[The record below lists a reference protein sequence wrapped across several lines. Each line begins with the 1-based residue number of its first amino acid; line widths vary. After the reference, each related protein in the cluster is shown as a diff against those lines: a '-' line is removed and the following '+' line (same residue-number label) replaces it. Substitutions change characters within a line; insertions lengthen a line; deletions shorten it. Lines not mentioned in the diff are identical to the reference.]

1 MKGTFFIGLICRI
14 LVWMYR
20 PGLEYPEVA
29 FLFTRPKSSITSFDR
44 AAFSVKHPPADRL
57 GSSPYVNRDLALPPL
72 AYLLVPHDERLLF
85 VFGTAVDLLNTWLL
99 ALLVRK
105 FQRHRQGYLLDLFTQ
120 RNPWQVAL
128 GAYWANAFM
137 FGATACYD
145 MHLHHTLVLAV
156 LATAASGKHSGSIG
170 AGLGVLLYL
179 ESLPALIWIAP
190 CAVLLSLPA
199 VAPTEPVAWSQFA
212 KNGARTV
219 VIATQAATML
229 MGLLLSSV
237 FVLREAYG
245 VQGSLAQ
252 LLLHFAEPCYGSL
265 LSGTTFRP
273 TLSASTYVLQLMF
286 ARYTALYWCT
296 LTLIPFLSLGAAL
309 VCHSNSPGL
318 ILPSVAVLSFMGMHD
333 ASVSDV
339 AFVYCVVSLYDGISR
354 QIWFDQLYMVTCIGV
369 VLFATVVNLWL
380 ARDTGN
386 ANFVFFQFLTIVV
399 PVYLLGLKFE
409 QTVMERLYYSHEKS
423 S

>member
-1 MKGTFFIGLICRI
+1 MKGVFFVGLICRV
-14 LVWMYR
+14 LVWMGR

-29 FLFTRPKSSITSFDR
+29 FLFTRPKSSITSLDR
-44 AAFSVKHPPADRL
+44 AAFSVKHPPVDRS
-57 GSSPYVNRDLALPPL
+57 GSSPYVNGDLSLPPL

-85 VFGTAVDLLNTWLL
+85 VFGTAVDLLNAWLL
-99 ALLVRK
+99 ASLIRQV
-105 FQRHRQGYLLDLFTQ
+105 QRHRQGYILSCFTQ
-120 RNPWQVAL
+120 RDPWHVAL
-128 GAYWANAFM
+128 GAYWANGFV

-156 LATAASGKHSGSIG
+156 LTTAVSGKNLSRIG

-190 CAVLLSLPA
+190 CSVLLSLPA
-199 VAPTEPVAWSQFA
+199 VAPTVPVAWNQFA
-212 KNGARTV
+212 KNSARTV
-219 VIATQAATML
+219 VIAAQAAL
-229 MGLLLSSV
+229 IVAGLALSSV
-237 FVLREAYG
+237 FVLREVYG

-252 LLLHFAEPCYGSL
+252 LFLHFAEPCYGSL
-265 LSGTTFRP
+265 LSGMTFRP

-333 ASVSDV
+333 AGVADV
-339 AFVYCVVSLYDGISR
+339 AFVYCIVSLYDGISR
-354 QIWFDQLYMVTCIGV
+354 EIWFDQLYMVSCTGV

-380 ARDTGN
+380 AKDTGN

-409 QTVMERLYYSHEKS
+409 QTVMQRLYYSLEKS